1 VASFSTR
8 SELGFGRRAALPAQ
22 NLISLTTDYGTRD
35 HFVGSMK
42 AVLLTINPAAVLVD
56 ISHEVATY
64 SIIDA
69 AFTIGHAYPFFPS
82 GTVHLVVVD
91 PDVGSD
97 RRPLL
102 VQTGKYYFVGPDNG
116 VLSFIYEREERVLVR
131 HITAEHYF
139 LQPVSRTFHGRDVFS
154 PIAAWV
160 SKGIEP
166 SNFGPEIGD
175 YRRFA
180 GLNPQV
186 ESESLARG
194 IILKADKFGNL
205 ITNFSVAGFPQ
216 FVKQPAPPFRIEIAG
231 RQISTLR
238 NTFAEGA
245 AGEVFAIVGST
256 GYVELVCN
264 RGSAARL
271 LNAGP
276 GADVVLNFG

>member
-1 VASFSTR
+1 M
-8 SELGFGRRAALPAQ
+8 PAQ
-22 NLISLTTDYGTRD
+22 SLISLTTDYGTRD

-42 AVLLTINPAAVLVD
+42 GVLLNINPAAVLVD

-69 AFTIGHAYPFFPS
+69 AFTIGHAYQFFPG

-91 PDVGSD
+91 PGVGTE
-97 RRPLL
+97 RRALL
-102 VQTGKYYFVGPDNG
+102 VQTAKYFFVGPDNG
-116 VLSFIYEREERVLVR
+116 VFSFIYEREERLLVR
-131 HITAEHYF
+131 QITAEHYF
-139 LQPVSRTFHGRDVFS
+139 LQPVSRTFHGRDIFS

-160 SKGIEP
+160 SKGIEA

-180 GLNPQV
+180 LNPQV
-186 ESESLARG
+186 VNDSLARG

-205 ITNFSVAGFPQ
+205 ITNFSIVEFPQ
-216 FVKQPAPPFRIEIAG
+216 FASQPVPPFRVEISG

-238 NTFAEGA
+238 STFADGTP
-245 AGEVFAIVGST
+245 GEVFAIVGST
-256 GYVELVCN
+256 GYLELVCN

-271 LNAGP
+271 LNAAP
-276 GADVVLNFG
+276 GTEVALSFG